1 MRVLNLKHKYVI
13 LEKFHRFNNNN
24 EVDEKNILN

>member
-24 EVDEKNILN
+24 EVDEKKYP